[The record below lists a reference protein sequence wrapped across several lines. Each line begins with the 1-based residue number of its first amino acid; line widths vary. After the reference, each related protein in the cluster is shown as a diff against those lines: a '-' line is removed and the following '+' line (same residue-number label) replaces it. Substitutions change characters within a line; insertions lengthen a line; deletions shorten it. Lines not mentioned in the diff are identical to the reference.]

1 MDMKNIKY
9 ILLFAL
15 VVLANACIENKL
27 TIETLPSEK
36 VNFNYEVSGD
46 YYKLDYLVGSSI
58 QFTNTSSLQGN
69 FTWDFGDGSPVTS
82 EASPVHKY
90 ELAGLDNV
98 TLTLENVGMK
108 SYKILINDITP
119 SIAIKDMEDDICE
132 VNKTYLGFAVTVP
145 NPDNKSL
152 EYEWIF
158 PTGTLDENGDII
170 TLSTK
175 EDPGKVKFQNVGS
188 QTVTVQVK
196 LGGRKLQE
204 GIMKVPVG
212 YTEAVKTLYF
222 AVKEGTIQ
230 AYKLAKN
237 VPSEVKV
244 YPFDL
249 GVKSGQHPYNL
260 LFSDSLLYVID
271 AGKQIGYVN
280 DIDGNLGD
288 GKISVLSKDGLIV
301 EDMLTNNGGTAFND
315 PHYGYIDETQKI
327 LYYTDRN
334 TGIRRLSLNER
345 NLQLDPTA
353 DKYAYFV
360 QNSTL
365 GYYKFGYDYGAIGA
379 CFAKSS
385 TGVWWWPKTFNGVGI
400 FRFMDS
406 DIGGTTVPSSG
417 MTAGGLFIK
426 SFVLD
431 EVNKVIYLAIRVG
444 ATPGIYAIPMAD
456 MPNESAGEAML
467 QNTIK
472 NYLVKELVS
481 NGEGTSGEYIDICQ
495 MALDPDDGSV
505 YFGFR
510 ADPTSATNSG
520 VMRCYKDGASYKV
533 ETVIAGVEIY
543 GIAINHKKSKL
554 F

>member
-1 MDMKNIKY
+1 MKNIKY

-15 VVLANACIENKL
+15 AVLANACIENKL

-90 ELAGLDNV
+90 ELAGLYNV

-158 PTGTLDENGDII
+158 PTGTLDENGDVI

-237 VPSEVKV
+237 VPSEVKI

>member
-15 VVLANACIENKL
+15 AVLANACIENKL

-90 ELAGLDNV
+90 ELAGLYNV

-334 TGIRRLSLNER
+334 TGIRRLALNER